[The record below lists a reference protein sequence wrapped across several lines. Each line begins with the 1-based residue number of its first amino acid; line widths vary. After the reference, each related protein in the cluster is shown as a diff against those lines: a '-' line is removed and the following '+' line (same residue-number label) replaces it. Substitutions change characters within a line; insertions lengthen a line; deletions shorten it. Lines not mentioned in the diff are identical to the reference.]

1 MRKHQVFA
9 MDTCFHNS
17 IVGTYPY
24 DVRCEMLVELGF
36 DAIYVSLQPDGLHHA
51 DRMAATKNQY
61 GLEVVA
67 AYAGLDVIA
76 AKDDPKNH
84 EVSELFQRL
93 PYGCDLEL
101 TLITSDQSVKPSSID
116 IDHLAIERLKPLL
129 EVAEKQQAHVCL
141 YPHFGAWLER
151 VEDGIRLCENMEHPA
166 LKLVFCGFHWY
177 AVEGSNLSQSISS
190 AIPYLHSVNI
200 CGSSREG
207 DIAGC
212 TIEPLDSG
220 DMDNFS
226 LLGCLH
232 RCGYTGRIGF
242 QGYGIGGD
250 VYTNLQ
256 RSMNAFRSMEKRLS
270 IHPNWGGLI

>member
-36 DAIYVSLQPDGLHHA
+36 DAIYVSLQTDGLHHA

-84 EVSELFQRL
+84 EVSELFQPL

-101 TLITSDQSVKPSSID
+101 TLITSGQSVKPSSID

-141 YPHFGAWLER
+141 YPHFGAWLEC

-200 CGSSREG
+200 CGSSRG
-207 DIAGC
+207 VTLQVVRSNLLTVVTWTIFLCLVVFTAVDIQ
-212 TIEPLDSG
+212 D
-220 DMDNFS
+220 
-226 LLGCLH
+226 LLVFKDTVLVEMS
-232 RCGYTGRIGF
+232 TPISSV
-242 QGYGIGGD
+242 Q
-250 VYTNLQ
+250 
-256 RSMNAFRSMEKRLS
+256 
-270 IHPNWGGLI
+270 